1 MVMGKKRTSLIA
13 VMALALTVSMLATA
27 LLSMAAANAPVTV
40 HSKELSYDAGFR
52 TTGVDL
58 YDNFS
63 QSFPVHASAKQM
75 AAGDLNN
82 DGRTDVAVIYENKV
96 GIYYQKNDGSF
107 ETVPFLIIP
116 SGRTITCMALGDMDG
131 LGRLDVVVC
140 YEAFSDR
147 ISSDLLSGTELH

>member
-1 MVMGKKRTSLIA
+1 MGKKRTSLIA

-40 HSKELSYDAGFR
+40 HGKELSYDAGFR

-63 QSFPVHASAKQM
+63 RSFPVPATTKQM
-75 AAGDLNN
+75 ATGDLNN

-96 GIYYQKNDGSF
+96 GIYYQKDDGSF
-107 ETVPFLIIP
+107 ETIP
-116 SGRTITCMALGDMDG
+116 
-131 LGRLDVVVC
+131 
-140 YEAFSDR
+140 EADHPLWS
-147 ISSDLLSGTELH
+147 EHYLHGIG